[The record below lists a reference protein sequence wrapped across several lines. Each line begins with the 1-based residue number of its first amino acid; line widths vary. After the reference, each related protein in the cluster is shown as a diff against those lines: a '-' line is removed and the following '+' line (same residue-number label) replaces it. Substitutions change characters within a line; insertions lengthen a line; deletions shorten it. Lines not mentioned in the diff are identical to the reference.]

1 MVVDGGTAE
10 VAVFFF
16 SVFFFKFII
25 MEIRNHIVIQLMYY
39 TCTSSSTSN
48 KRLNKYGKFDPI
60 IGDVSL
66 ILKYLN

>member
-1 MVVDGGTAE
+1 
-10 VAVFFF
+10 
-16 SVFFFKFII
+16 